1 MKLTQSQVR
10 MLQSVRARTQWA
22 RYAWEECR
30 DTCRGRTFFALAK
43 RGLIHN
49 GLQEYYLTDA
59 GEQALKDNQK
69 EPKARKALPKAG
81 KRTNEWNEIR
91 TKELKPAFKRAG
103 VVECELRW
111 PGCMKDNYLGFAHSK
126 RRRDITTPEQM
137 REVLICCQNCHDA
150 LDLRPHAE
158 TEAIVQTII
167 AARRV
172 PVVLP
177 VLPTK

>member
-10 MLQSVRARTQWA
+10 MLQSVRSQGQQAVFAWHEGRT
-22 RYAWEECR
+22 
-30 DTCRGRTFFALAK
+30 TCRGRTLYSLHK
-43 RGLIHN
+43 RGMVSDD
-49 GLQEYYLTDA
+49 GLCLTDA
-59 GEQALKDNQK
+59 GEQALNDNRK
-69 EPKARKALPKAG
+69 EPKPRKALPKAG
-81 KRTNEWNEIR
+81 KKVRAWDEIR